1 MFTLR
6 RSVESLFVS
15 LFPNFIHVNLGTAFK
30 GQGYEIHLCFVR
42 SFSYFYIDMTEIGRV
57 VLSWT
62 VEIDECALFLIADFF
77 LWIIE
82 LDMRVTTF
90 HFVDV
95 ISLLRYFEIFQFS
108 LSLLALWPS
117 VSRCGGNALYQTR
130 VNAGNASINY
140 HDDHHCMQQATSKRK
155 GLDALNRV
163 PITFISFDCS
173 ALFSL
178 QAFCSQSFDHIYHHS
193 SLWML

>member
-1 MFTLR
+1 MLCPFIFVFLYR
-6 RSVESLFVS
+6 YDGNRSSCIELNCRNWWMCSILD
-15 LFPNFIHVNLGTAFK
+15 
-30 GQGYEIHLCFVR
+30 R
-42 SFSYFYIDMTEIGRV
+42 
-57 VLSWT
+57 W
-62 VEIDECALFLIADFF
+62 FF

-82 LDMRVTTF
+82 LNMRVTTF

-178 QAFCSQSFDHIYHHS
+178 QAFCSQSFDHISSFEFMDAIDHRRPSKYHTDI
-193 SLWML
+193 